1 MYLLNTY
8 SVPGTI
14 PGPERDRQNRP
25 SLCSRG
31 SYMLVKKT
39 DITKKMNRCM
49 SANEKYHGGE
59 RDFRWGG

>member
-1 MYLLNTY
+1 MLALADESWDESSAFVGSFHMYLLNTY

-14 PGPERDRQNRP
+14 PGPEQDRQNRP

-39 DITKKMNRCM
+39 DITKK
-49 SANEKYHGGE
+49 
-59 RDFRWGG
+59 